1 MRIVSVIQGRRASLR
16 SGLAPGFY
24 IPRLWRYEPARMD
37 RMQCPRCK
45 SERIQRDYD
54 DAVFFLRMVGM
65 HKLLCN
71 NCGLVFKAFDPKGT
85 HRRAPTETDK
95 PARNR
100 RRAPRFRV
108 HLPAAIS
115 LIDSKVQV
123 GKASYS
129 APSRGHCETIS
140 KFGMSL
146 SLVGTRFPEAELS
159 QMGRMLFV
167 RIDLPDGP
175 IEAVAIIVS
184 SNRTGEGAR
193 RKWQLGAK
201 THQMSDVDL
210 ERLAAYLEKR
220 ATGEPVV
227 ISE

>member
-1 MRIVSVIQGRRASLR
+1 
-16 SGLAPGFY
+16 
-24 IPRLWRYEPARMD
+24 MD

-85 HRRAPTETDK
+85 HRRKPVDKDK

-100 RRAPRFRV
+100 RQAPRFYA
-108 HLPAAIS
+108 HLPSAIS

-140 KFGMSL
+140 KFGMGL
-146 SLVGTRFPEAELS
+146 SLAGTRFGEAELS
-159 QMGRMLFV
+159 QTGRMLFV
-167 RIDLPDGP
+167 KTDLPEGP
-175 IEAVAIIVS
+175 IEAVVTIVS
-184 SNRTGEGAR
+184 SDRSGEGAK
-193 RKWQLGAK
+193 RKWQLGVK
-201 THQMSDVDL
+201 IHQMSDADR
-210 ERLAAYLEKR
+210 ERLASYLEKR
-220 ATGEPVV
+220 AVGEPVV

>member
-1 MRIVSVIQGRRASLR
+1 
-16 SGLAPGFY
+16 
-24 IPRLWRYEPARMD
+24 MD

-54 DAVFFLRMVGM
+54 DAVFFLRVVGM

-85 HRRAPTETDK
+85 HRRRPSDKNK

-100 RRAPRFRV
+100 RRAPRFNV
-108 HLPAAIS
+108 HLPSAIS
-115 LIDSKVQV
+115 LIDSNVQA

-146 SLVGTRFPEAELS
+146 SLVGTKFSEAELS
-159 QMGRMLFV
+159 QIGRMLFV
-167 RIDLPDGP
+167 KIDLPDGP
-175 IEAVAIIVS
+175 IEAVVTIVS
-184 SNRTGEGAR
+184 SDRAGEGAK
-193 RKWQLGAK
+193 RKWQLGVK
-201 THQMSDVDL
+201 IFQMSDPDR
-210 ERLAAYLEKR
+210 ERLATYLEKR
-220 ATGEPVV
+220 ASGEPVV